1 MMNLDEYFQAF
12 YDLITEAKT
21 VSHLWAVSHFCLDW
35 PETMSSLEFCR
46 RTGLLLAELNDD
58 DLLAVANKIKPT
70 KYFNIVIQAHWAAVN
85 LEAKKRGWPCLI

>member
-1 MMNLDEYFQAF
+1 MMNLDEYYQSF
-12 YDLITEAKT
+12 YDLLREAKT
-21 VSHLWAVSHFCLDW
+21 VSHSSDM
-35 PETMSSLEFCR
+35 PEVGHMSSNDFCNR
-46 RTGLLLAELNDD
+46 ICELLAKLSDD